1 MNRDFIEKQKKDAQQ
16 KLESVESVE
25 KQRISIV
32 FQYLTSLLE
41 PEKYTEAD
49 REDLRKLALELGFK
63 EDTVFSEWVGK

>member
-1 MNRDFIEKQKKDAQQ
+1 MNRDFIEKQRKNAQQ
-16 KLESVESVE
+16 KLESVEGVE

-63 EDTVFSEWVGK
+63 DDTIFSEWVGK